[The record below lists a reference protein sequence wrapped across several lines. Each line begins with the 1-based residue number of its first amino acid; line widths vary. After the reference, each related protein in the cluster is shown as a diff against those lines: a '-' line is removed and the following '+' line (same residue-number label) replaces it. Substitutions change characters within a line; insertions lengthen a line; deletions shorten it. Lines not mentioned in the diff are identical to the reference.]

1 MTECRNTAS
10 VAGTQSI
17 GGITGAVSYGTI
29 SKCINTGSVGTEDKS
44 QQAGG
49 IAGLMSNYAVVEG
62 CYNTG
67 TVIGKKNLGGLA
79 GEATV
84 CAVPQGCYNIG
95 SVASGINTGGS
106 VGAIQD
112 LPISVRQRE
121 ASTWLNPRQRQRIK
135 QRQALLR
142 QP

>member
-1 MTECRNTAS
+1 
-10 VAGTQSI
+10 
-17 GGITGAVSYGTI
+17 
-29 SKCINTGSVGTEDKS
+29 
-44 QQAGG
+44 
-49 IAGLMSNYAVVEG
+49 MSNYAVVEG

-106 VGAIQD
+106 VGSYTGSAY
-112 LPISVRQRE
+112 ISQTQRA
-121 ASTWLNPRQRQRIK
+121 ASTWLNP
-135 QRQALLR
+135 QAAATDKTATGASSATMKKAAFVTKLNQQIGTEFFAEDTEKLNDGYPILTADR
-142 QP
+142 RLF